1 MRKKILLFVLTLIAV
16 PLCCSAV
23 DDYRR
28 FSLALGLR
36 EEADELDHQGRTE
49 EALLRLELA
58 RQTYPDFLDIYQEMA
73 EIHIERKEWEL
84 AYAAV
89 DEAVRRCPPLPA
101 SQAIVY
107 RQRGFCLARW
117 GKLGEAAAD
126 FRTALRYDPAESLS
140 RRLLAQASAL
150 GSQSSTLLPSGSITQ
165 AKSP

>member
-1 MRKKILLFVLTLIAV
+1 MRKKILLFVLTLVAV
-16 PLCCSAV
+16 PLCLHAF

-28 FSLALGLR
+28 FSLACWLR
-36 EEADELDHQGRTE
+36 EEADELDHQGRAE
-49 EALLRLELA
+49 EALVQLELA
-58 RQTYPDFLDIYQEMA
+58 RRAYPDFLDIYQEMA
-73 EIHIERKEWEL
+73 EIHIERKEWQL

-101 SQAIVY
+101 SRAVVY

-117 GKLGEAAAD
+117 GKLREAAAD
-126 FRTALRYDPAESLS
+126 FRTALSYDPGESLS
-140 RRLLAQASAL
+140 RRLLAQTSAL